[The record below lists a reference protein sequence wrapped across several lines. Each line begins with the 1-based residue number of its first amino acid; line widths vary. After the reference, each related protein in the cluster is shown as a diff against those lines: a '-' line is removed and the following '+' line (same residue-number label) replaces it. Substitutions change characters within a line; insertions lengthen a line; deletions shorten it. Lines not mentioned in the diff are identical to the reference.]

1 MTTSHWWALIRSSS
15 DGAPIKE
22 DQRDEGGAGEMKS
35 SRQGGEGVRL
45 DYSGGGVSAGA
56 NGGVGEGEDGLGM
69 EVSGAITQTSQL
81 L

>member
-1 MTTSHWWALIRSSS
+1 M
-15 DGAPIKE
+15 K
-22 DQRDEGGAGEMKS
+22 GGREKGNKVGK
-35 SRQGGEGVRL
+35 GGEGVRS

-56 NGGVGEGEDGLGM
+56 NGGVGEGEDGLRM

>member
-1 MTTSHWWALIRSSS
+1 M
-15 DGAPIKE
+15 K
-22 DQRDEGGAGEMKS
+22 GGREKGNKVGK
-35 SRQGGEGVRL
+35 GGEGVRL

-56 NGGVGEGEDGLGM
+56 NGGLGEGEEGLGM

>member
-1 MTTSHWWALIRSSS
+1 M
-15 DGAPIKE
+15 K
-22 DQRDEGGAGEMKS
+22 GGREKGNKVGK
-35 SRQGGEGVRL
+35 GGEGVRL